1 MTKRV
6 VTVLLIITTLLI
18 FISLGCTSRER
29 QTPQPAV
36 TEKSREKGPVKAPEY
51 AGQFYPSEPSEL
63 SALISGF
70 LEKAAPRKEK
80 GTIAALICPHAG
92 YVYSGQIAAYGYK
105 LIEGKPYSTVVVIAP
120 THHCDFKGFAI
131 YGKGSFQTP
140 LGSIAINEKM
150 AGKLK
155 ESCRCV
161 TFDETPF
168 NQEHSLEVQLPFLQ
182 TVLKRFTIVPVIAG
196 DAGPDDCRS
205 FAEALK
211 KYSIV
216 GKTLVIASS
225 DMSHYY
231 PYRTAV
237 TMDKKALAR
246 VEKMEAEGL
255 LKDTQS
261 GICEYCGIRPVLTA
275 MAYAKEMK
283 AHPVVLSYANSGDT
297 AGDKSRV
304 VGYSSV
310 AFYTEET
317 KTDVTKEAESVHSEH
332 VKTEEFITPE
342 DRKMLLAMARETLE
356 EYLRN
361 GKPPTFFKDSPIPEN
376 LKKEAG
382 MFVTLHSKG
391 QLRGCIGYVVGREA
405 LHKAVVSLAISSA
418 TQDPR
423 FYPVKFE
430 ELKDIDIEI
439 SVMSPLV
446 KVAGADDIVMGTHG
460 VYIKKGFHSGLF
472 LPQVATETGWDKTT
486 FLRQLCSGK
495 AGLPADAWK
504 DRDTEIYVFTAD
516 IFGEKE

>member
-6 VTVLLIITTLLI
+6 VTVILIIATLLI
-18 FISLGCTSRER
+18 FISIGCTSKER
-29 QTPQPAV
+29 KTSQPVV
-36 TEKSREKGPVKAPEY
+36 TEKSPVKHPEY
-51 AGQFYPSEPSEL
+51 AGQFYPSEPSKL
-63 SALISGF
+63 IALINGY
-70 LEKAAPRKEK
+70 LRKAAPRKEK
-80 GTIAALICPHAG
+80 GTIAAMICPHAG
-92 YVYSGQIAAYGYK
+92 YIYSGQVAANGYR

-120 THHCDFKGFAI
+120 THHCDFNGFAI
-131 YGKGSFQTP
+131 YGRGSFETP
-140 LGSIAINEKM
+140 LGSIAVNEKM
-150 AGKLK
+150 ARQLK

-161 TFDETPF
+161 TFDEAPF
-168 NQEHSLEVQLPFLQ
+168 SQEHSLEVQLPFLQ
-182 TVLKRFTIVPVIAG
+182 TVLRSFTIVPVIAG

-211 KYSIV
+211 KCSTA
-216 GKTLVIASS
+216 GRTLVVASS

-231 PYRTAV
+231 PYNTAV
-237 TMDKKALAR
+237 TMDKKALAH
-246 VEKMEAEGL
+246 VEKMDARAL
-255 LKDTQS
+255 LKDVQS
-261 GICEYCGIRPVLTA
+261 GICEYCGINAVLTA

-297 AGDKSRV
+297 AGDRSRV

-317 KTDVTKEAESVHSEH
+317 KTDVIKEAESVHSEH
-332 VKTEEFITPE
+332 LKTEEFITPE
-342 DRKMLLAMARETLE
+342 DRKILLSMARDTLE

-361 GKPPTFFKDSPIPEN
+361 GKPPTFFKDTPIPEN

-446 KVAGADDIVMGTHG
+446 KVASADDIVMGTHG

-472 LPQVATETGWDKTT
+472 LPQVATETGWDKVT

>member
-18 FISLGCTSRER
+18 FISLGCTSKER
-29 QTPQPAV
+29 QTSPPAV
-36 TEKSREKGPVKAPEY
+36 TEKNREKAPLKAPEY

-63 SALISGF
+63 SALINGY
-70 LEKAAPRKEK
+70 LGKAAPRKEK

-92 YVYSGQIAAYGYK
+92 YIYSGQVAAYGYK
-105 LIEGKPYSTVVVIAP
+105 LIEGKPYSTVIVIAP

-131 YGKGSFQTP
+131 YGSGSFQTP
-140 LGSIAINEKM
+140 LGSIAVNEKM
-150 AGKLK
+150 AGQLK
-155 ESCRCV
+155 ESCKSV

-182 TVLKRFTIVPVIAG
+182 TVLKSFTIVPVIAG

-211 KYSIV
+211 KHSIV
-216 GKTLVIASS
+216 GKTLVVASS

-231 PYRTAV
+231 PYKTAV
-237 TMDKKALAR
+237 TMDKKALAH
-246 VEKMEAEGL
+246 VEKMDAEGL
-255 LKDTQS
+255 LKDAQS

-283 AHPVVLSYANSGDT
+283 AHPVFLSYANSGDT
-297 AGDKSRV
+297 AGDRSRV

-317 KTDVTKEAESVHSEH
+317 KTDLTKEAESVHSEH

-405 LHKAVVSLAISSA
+405 LYKAVVSLAISSA

-446 KVAGADDIVMGTHG
+446 KVASADDIVMGTHG

-504 DRDTEIYVFTAD
+504 DKDTEIYVFTAD